1 MKKRLFT
8 FLSLAFIAML
18 YFVSCSESEQHK
30 IFESKM
36 IARKWKLSSD
46 PNKKTPPSLLIISMH
61 QNGYFQI
68 YDSIVDTKFIDAG
81 INKIQFISRGQYNF
95 DGEKL
100 LLNHFEEGSENKK
113 ETFKVTILTDKKMT
127 LVSHDKKTRNY
138 SVN

>member
-8 FLSLAFIAML
+8 FLPIAFIAML
-18 YFVSCSESEQHK
+18 SFVSCSESEEPAV
-30 IFESKM
+30 FESKL

-46 PNKKTPPSLLIISMH
+46 PNRKTPPSLLVMSMH

-68 YDSIVDTKFIDAG
+68 YDSIVDPKFIDAG
-81 INKIQFISRGQYNF
+81 INKIQFVSRGQYNF
-95 DGEKL
+95 DGKKL
-100 LLNHFEEGSENKK
+100 LLNHFEEGGKNKK
-113 ETFKVTILTDKKMT
+113 ETFEVTILTDQKMT